1 MKKWGFAL
9 SASFAAN
16 HRQVLE
22 ISQELEILL
31 TKDKISL
38 QKNFLCNIFCQYRNI
53 LNKWPF
59 KECYRSKNWTQR
71 GSLLYRA
78 WGAPLVFHFMIIGEK
93 LVRIFKRPNGC
104 IRLWKYPIKFLYFD
118 WVPIVG
124 SSDIRWMTSW
134 RW

>member
-38 QKNFLCNIFCQYRNI
+38 QKSFFYATYSVNIEIYQTSGH
-53 LNKWPF
+53 
-59 KECYRSKNWTQR
+59 SKNAIAVRTEHR
-71 GSLLYRA
+71 EAPFFIEPEELL
-78 WGAPLVFHFMIIGEK
+78 
-93 LVRIFKRPNGC
+93 
-104 IRLWKYPIKFLYFD
+104 
-118 WVPIVG
+118 
-124 SSDIRWMTSW
+124 
-134 RW
+134 